1 MKKSIGTKT
10 FLHEHIR
17 YEIDM
22 LFYSYLKLI
31 DYLKIKDQL
40 NINAFLEVFSFH
52 ARNLYD
58 FFYRDNKK
66 YSTDSRAY
74 DFFNEKS
81 DWLNIL
87 PEPSKSKQQVDKRIG
102 KEIAHLTYKRINGTT
117 PNKGWNSK
125 LIFQDLIK
133 LIKLFLEKLPEEFD
147 GNSLLNKYKL

>member
-58 FFYRDNKK
+58 FFIGIIKNIQQIHVRMIFLMKK
-66 YSTDSRAY
+66 VT
-74 DFFNEKS
+74 
-81 DWLNIL
+81 
-87 PEPSKSKQQVDKRIG
+87 G
-102 KEIAHLTYKRINGTT
+102 
-117 PNKGWNSK
+117 
-125 LIFQDLIK
+125 
-133 LIKLFLEKLPEEFD
+133 
-147 GNSLLNKYKL
+147 